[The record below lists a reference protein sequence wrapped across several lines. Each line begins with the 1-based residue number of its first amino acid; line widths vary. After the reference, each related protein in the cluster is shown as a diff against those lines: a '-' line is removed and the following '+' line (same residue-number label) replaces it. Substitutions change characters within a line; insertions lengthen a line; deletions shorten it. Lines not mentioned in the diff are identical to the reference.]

1 MTKKMNLTAILRSA
15 EDKNV
20 NELRKTGLI
29 PANIYGKGIKNKSI
43 KINLVDFEKIY
54 ESAGEST
61 LIDVEIDKEK
71 ATVIIKDV
79 QFNAVKDKIEH
90 VDFYQVDMKE
100 TIDVEIPLEFVGES
114 ILEKDSTVSIVKNLE
129 TINVRCLPGDLVEKF
144 EVDMSKIKKFG
155 DTIKVGDIALP
166 ESYKLITLET
176 DAIVSTSEVQVV
188 EEESTVTE
196 ESAEAVAEP
205 AKEDEAQEQ
214 K

>member
-1 MTKKMNLTAILRSA
+1 M
-15 EDKNV
+15 
-20 NELRKTGLI
+20 
-29 PANIYGKGIKNKSI
+29 
-43 KINLVDFEKIY
+43 
-54 ESAGEST
+54 
-61 LIDVEIDKEK
+61 IDVEIDKEK